1 MPNRGQEDGWGS
13 DFAEFLGE
21 QQQQPAARA
30 QDAAEE
36 EYAME
41 EDAGAE
47 QEEEAAAWEEAPA
60 RGAQRSSSR
69 GSMFRP
75 KAKAGRPDGRGPNLA
90 RRMLLQFGAAGRP
103 SAQERGA
110 AFQVG

>member
-1 MPNRGQEDGWGS
+1 
-13 DFAEFLGE
+13 
-21 QQQQPAARA
+21 
-30 QDAAEE
+30 
-36 EYAME
+36 ME
-41 EDAGAE
+41 ESAAAE

-60 RGAQRSSSR
+60 RGAQRSSR
-69 GSMFRP
+69 GGSMFRP
-75 KAKAGRPDGRGPNLA
+75 KAKAGRPNVA